1 MLTLNEITIKDIR
14 KIEKFK
20 NLSDQEALKMLSG
33 IKSFCKIA
41 ANIVVKNN
49 NGIKYE

>member
-1 MLTLNEITIKDIR
+1 MQTLHEITLKDIR

-20 NLSDQEALKMLSG
+20 NLSEQEALKMVSD

-49 NGIKYE
+49 NRIEHE